1 MKRREAFTSRAWK
14 MHATRA
20 QLYLCAQ
27 DTWQTRTHAHTHT
40 HAHKHNTLVQMQVGV
55 MYLGVAVFGSLL
67 AEIQNVCDDMYHMVR
82 VRARLMLEVR
92 QFLRQQAVPKVSEC
106 VH

>member
-1 MKRREAFTSRAWK
+1 MKLLPAAHEY

-20 QLYLCAQ
+20 QCIRAHK
-27 DTWQTRTHAHTHT
+27 THTRTHAHTHT
-40 HAHKHNTLVQMQVGV
+40 RTQTNTHVQMQVGV

-67 AEIQNVCDDMYHMVR
+67 AEIQNVCEDMYHMVR

-92 QFLRQQAVPKVSEC
+92 QFLLDQAVPKVSE
-106 VH
+106 

>member
-1 MKRREAFTSRAWK
+1 

-20 QLYLCAQ
+20 QCIQAHK
-27 DTWQTRTHAHTHT
+27 TARARAHTHT
-40 HAHKHNTLVQMQVGV
+40 HVHKQNTHVQMQVGV

-67 AEIQNVCDDMYHMVR
+67 AEIQNVCEDMYHMVR

-92 QFLRQQAVPKVSEC
+92 QFLRDQAVPKVSE
-106 VH
+106 